1 VAPVTRP
8 HVSTAEEG
16 SAMKE
21 YTVVIGGIEH
31 TMQLDADD
39 AKRLGATEA
48 KAAEAPANKSRT
60 AKNKS

>member
-1 VAPVTRP
+1 
-8 HVSTAEEG
+8 
-16 SAMKE
+16 MKE